1 MKRREFKNKVKPIIR
16 ECIKEILFEEG
27 VLSGIISE
35 VIKNAN
41 NNVVYK
47 TKRAEPQKELIN
59 ERKEI
64 KKKASDSKKKLLEAM
79 GKGAFNGIDIFEGT
93 TPMRAAAA
101 AGGHSPLSNIEPGD
115 PGVDISSIP
124 GANAWKHLIKE

>member
-1 MKRREFKNKVKPIIR
+1 MKRSEFKNKVKPIIR

-35 VIKNAN
+35 VIKSTS
-41 NNVVYK
+41 NNVVYEAK
-47 TKRAEPQKELIN
+47 KVEPQKELIN

-64 KKKASDSKKKLLEAM
+64 KKKAATTKKKLLDAI
-79 GKGAFNGIDIFEGT
+79 GKEAFNGINIFEGT
-93 TPMRAAAA
+93 TPMRS
-101 AGGHSPLSNIEPGD
+101 AGGSDAGSSFSNIEPGD